1 MSGPLTRQHGFCI
14 SSTGALLSVNA
25 DMPVADA
32 LEQASNLLVCVDT
45 LAGIAAHGGQA
56 NELFAIQYLAEMAGT
71 TLYTVSRVLSQWE
84 QAGLVESG
92 RERVL
97 IRSPHALV
105 SIAEDLPT
113 PST

>member
-56 NELFAIQYLAEMAGT
+56 NELFAIQYLAEMAK
-71 TLYTVSRVLSQWE
+71 
-84 QAGLVESG
+84 
-92 RERVL
+92 
-97 IRSPHALV
+97 ALV
-105 SIAEDLPT
+105 DASAGGVFDAEGGQ
-113 PST
+113 